1 MKIFLINPAC
11 LDKRVVE
18 DDAVSI
24 PIGLFYIGACAIEKG
39 FNVKIVN
46 LAVEKKPFDH
56 LKKLMTTEKPDILGF
71 SVLSSTR
78 FSAMEAAQ
86 AAKKIDPHIKIIF
99 GGPEAT
105 FLVKHLFSTCK
116 ALDYIIKGEGEIS
129 FLKLADHIN
138 AVKSALNLNLKTK
151 SLQHNNLQHDNLQHD
166 KQISGFQSGL
176 SDKIIYPDHI
186 KGLAYR
192 KDGKIIETE
201 QGKKIENLDTLPNP
215 GKYFDFNHISLS
227 RGCPGNCKFCG
238 SPAFWGKSKVRFH
251 SPDWFVNE
259 IESLVKRGIT
269 HFFVS
274 DDTFTMDKERVIEVC
289 KKIISRGLEITWVAI
304 SRVDFI
310 DEDILFYM
318 RKAGCTQISFG
329 VESGSATIRK
339 ALGKPV
345 KKEKI
350 IKTFHMTAS
359 FGILP
364 RAYFIY
370 GSPQENE
377 QTIKE
382 SIDLILEIKPL
393 SVIFYILVVFPGT
406 ALYRDLCLKGILT
419 DDVWKEKIEDIPWF
433 ELDPNLDFNMVKTFG
448 KKLRHCFFSNL
459 NDFALNIE
467 LVDNKELYKS
477 HADFLSRLGMTFS
490 HGDFAGNKQIK
501 DKDATAEKLY
511 FRALSYSPDF
521 RAYLGLGML
530 FQKKRDFK
538 KAAAILKK
546 GLNHFPDIKS
556 LNLCMA
562 ICLMN
567 TGDFRSARKYL
578 EKFKNDSDVI
588 PYINACREACR
599 ENMDKT

>member
-24 PIGLFYIGACAIEKG
+24 PMGLFYIGAVAIERG
-39 FNVKIVN
+39 FDVKIIN
-46 LAVEKKPFDH
+46 LAGDNPAGDKTPFDY
-56 LKKLMTTEKPDILGF
+56 LKNLIIKEKPDILGF
-71 SVLSSTR
+71 SVLSATR
-78 FSAMEAAQ
+78 FSAMEAAE
-86 AAKKIDPHIKIIF
+86 AAKKIDPDIKTIF

-105 FLVKHLFSTCK
+105 FLVKHLFEACP

-138 AVKSALNLNLKTK
+138 ATKYSLNLNPKVK
-151 SLQHNNLQHDNLQHD
+151 PLQHD
-166 KQISGFQSGL
+166 KKISGYKSGFN
-176 SDKIIYPDHI
+176 DKIIYPDHI

-201 QGKKIENLDTLPNP
+201 NEKQIENLDLLPNP

-227 RGCPGNCKFCG
+227 RGCPGNCRFCG
-238 SPAFWGKSKVRFH
+238 SPAFWGRSKVRFH
-251 SPDWFVNE
+251 SPKWFVDE
-259 IESLVKRGIT
+259 IESLVKKGIT

-274 DDTFTMDKERVIEVC
+274 DDTFTMDKKRVIEVC
-289 KKIISRGLEITWVAI
+289 KTIISRRLEITWVAI

-310 DEDILFYM
+310 DEKILFYM

-329 VESGSATIRK
+329 VESGSAAIRK
-339 ALGKPV
+339 TLGKPV
-345 KKEKI
+345 KKERI
-350 IKTFHMTAS
+350 IRTFRMTAS
-359 FGILP
+359 HGILP

-370 GSPQENE
+370 GSPGENDK
-377 QTIKE
+377 TIQK

-406 ALYRDLCLKGILT
+406 ALYQDLRSRKVLT

-448 KKLRHCFFSNL
+448 KKLRHCFFNNL
-459 NDFALNIE
+459 NRFALDIE

-490 HGDFAGNKQIK
+490 HGDFAGNKLIK
-501 DKDATAEKLY
+501 DKEATAEKLY
-511 FRALSYSPDF
+511 FRALSYYPDF
-521 RAYLGLGML
+521 RAYLGLGMM

-538 KAAAILKK
+538 KAMDILEK
-546 GLNHFPDIKS
+546 GLNHFPDIKG

-567 TGDFRSARKYL
+567 TGNFSRAVEYL
-578 EKFKNDSDVI
+578 ENFKNDPDVL
-588 PYINACREACR
+588 PYIKACR